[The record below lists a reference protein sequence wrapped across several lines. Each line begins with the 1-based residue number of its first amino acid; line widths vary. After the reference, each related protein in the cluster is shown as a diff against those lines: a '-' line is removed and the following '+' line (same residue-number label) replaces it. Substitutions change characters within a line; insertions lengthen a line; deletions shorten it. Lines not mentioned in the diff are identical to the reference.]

1 MNKKQFIKFKLLK
14 DSLHYFPE
22 EYGTDVQTLDY
33 LGDLLLDI
41 RNTKDCD
48 HWITWIKN
56 LTEDETIGG
65 NIIYLRK
72 YGEIITLYN
81 ELFDKEYLFNI
92 SQKNL
97 LEVLEQWKQLCK
109 EKPQAIWIFEEN
121 GKVWLEGKNE

>member
-22 EYGTDVQTLDY
+22 EYGTNVQTLDY

-48 HWITWIKN
+48 HWITWIQN
-56 LTEDETIGG
+56 LTEDQTIGG

-81 ELFDKEYLFNI
+81 ELFDKKYFFNI
-92 SQKNL
+92 SKKNL
-97 LEVLEQWKQLCK
+97 LEILDQWEQLRK
-109 EKPQAIWIFEEN
+109 EKPQEIWIFEEN
-121 GKVWLEGKNE
+121 GKVWLEGKN